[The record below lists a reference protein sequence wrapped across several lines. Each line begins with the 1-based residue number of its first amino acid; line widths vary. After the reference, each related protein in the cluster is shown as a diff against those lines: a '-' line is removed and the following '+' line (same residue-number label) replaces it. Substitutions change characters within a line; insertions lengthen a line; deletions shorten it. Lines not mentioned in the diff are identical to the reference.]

1 MLDES
6 QDFAPES
13 INIPEVVPVL
23 PIKGGV
29 VFPNLI
35 VPLVITDD
43 KSKKLIDEA
52 LKGERIILAVTQK
65 DEHKENPDFSEL
77 YNVGTASL
85 ILKMMRTSDGS
96 VRVMI
101 QGIKRVRIK
110 EEVQKEPY
118 LKARIEPINEIVKD
132 DFEVQA
138 LMRNLLKDFVEIV
151 KRVNYLPAELAK
163 VVTGIKDPSKL
174 SDFIASYIN
183 FKIEEKQKVLEES
196 DVEKRLKYIL
206 DLLVKELEVLK
217 VSEQIEEKVRSELDK
232 GQREYILRQQ
242 LKAIQKELGI
252 TDENQREINELKE
265 KLEKKKLPEEV
276 KKAALKEIDKL
287 SKMMPGSP
295 EYAVSR
301 NYIDWILEL
310 PWLDET
316 EDNLDLKR
324 AKRILNQDHYDLDIV
339 KERIIEFLAVRK
351 LRKDT
356 KGPILCFVGPPGV
369 GKTSLGMSIARA
381 MGRKF
386 VRMSLG
392 GIRDE
397 AEIRGHRRTYVGAL
411 PGRIIQGIKNA
422 GSRNPVFMLDEID
435 KVGAD
440 FRGDPTSALLEVL
453 DPEQNFSFVDHY
465 LDLPFDLSRVFFI
478 ATANTIQTIPPALL
492 DRMEVISLPGYVDME
507 KFYIARKYLIPKQ
520 KKETGLENYKI
531 TFSKKAILSIIREY
545 TREAGVRN
553 LERNIQNVFRK
564 IAKEIVEK
572 DIKPEKVNIRIT
584 HTRVHKYLGPPKF
597 YEETKERVSEF
608 GIVTGLAWTP
618 TGGDILFIEA
628 LKMKG
633 EGKLIVT
640 GQLGDVMKES
650 IQAAFSLVRS
660 KREELGIEE
669 GFHKKY
675 DVHIHVPEGAIPKD
689 GPSAGITIFTALV
702 SLFTEKSVSPD
713 LAMTGEITL
722 RGKILPVGGIKEKVI
737 AAHRAGIKKVLLPKW
752 NEKNLIDIPKYVTD
766 EIEFHFVSN
775 VDEVIKI
782 VFGEHTSR

>member
-1 MLDES
+1 MSDES
-6 QDFAPES
+6 KDFAPES

-35 VPLVITDD
+35 VPLIITDE
-43 KSKKLIDEA
+43 KSKRLIDDA
-52 LKGERIILAVTQK
+52 LKGDRIVLAVTQRS
-65 DEHKENPDFSEL
+65 EQKEASDFSEL
-77 YNVGTASL
+77 YNIGTAAL
-85 ILKMMRTSDGS
+85 ILKMMRAPDGS
-96 VRVMI
+96 LRVMI
-101 QGIKRVRIK
+101 QGIKRMRIK
-110 EEVQKEPY
+110 EPLEKEPY
-118 LKARIEPINEIVKD
+118 LKARIEPVEEVVKND
-132 DFEVQA
+132 LDAQA
-138 LMRNLLKDFVEIV
+138 LMRNVLNNFTEIV
-151 KRVNYLPAELAK
+151 KKVNYLPMELAQ
-163 VVTGIKDPSKL
+163 VATGIKDPSKL
-174 SDFIASYIN
+174 ADFVGSYMN
-183 FKIEEKQKVLEES
+183 FKIEDKQKILEEG
-196 DVEKRLKYIL
+196 DVEKRLRYIL

-217 VSEQIEEKVRSELDK
+217 VSEQIQEKVKSELDK
-232 GQREYILRQQ
+232 GQREYILREQ

-252 TDENQREINELKE
+252 TDEKQQEINELKA

-276 KKAALKEIDKL
+276 KKTALKEIDKL
-287 SKMMPGSP
+287 SRMMPGSP

-301 NYIDWILEL
+301 NYIDWILDL

-316 EDNLDLKR
+316 KDNLDLKR
-324 AKRILNQDHYDLDIV
+324 ARKILNQDHYDLDVV

-351 LRKDT
+351 LRQDT

-435 KVGAD
+435 KVGVD

-478 ATANTIQTIPPALL
+478 ATANTTQTIPPALL
-492 DRMEVISLPGYVDME
+492 DRMEVITLPGYVDME
-507 KFYIARKYLIPKQ
+507 KFYIAKKYLIPKQ
-520 KKETGLENYKI
+520 KKETGLTDYKI
-531 TFSKKAILSIIREY
+531 SFSKKAILSIIREY

-553 LERNIQNVFRK
+553 LERNIGNVFRK
-564 IAKEIVEK
+564 IAREVVEK
-572 DIKPEKVNIRIT
+572 GLKPDKVNIRIT
-584 HTRVHKYLGPPKF
+584 PSKIHKYLGPAKF
-597 YEETKERVSEF
+597 YEEARERVSEP

-633 EGKLIVT
+633 DGKLIVT

-650 IQAAFSLVRS
+650 IQAAFSLVRAKS
-660 KREELGIEE
+660 EKLGIEE

-689 GPSAGITIFTALV
+689 GPSAGVTIFTALV
-702 SLFTEKSVSPD
+702 SLFTEKSVSPE

-722 RGKILPVGGIKEKVI
+722 RGKVLPVGGIKEKVI
-737 AAHRAGIKKVLLPKW
+737 AAHRAGIKQVILPKW
-752 NEKNLIDIPKYVTD
+752 NEKNLTDIPKYVKD
-766 EIEFHFVSN
+766 NIKFHFVDN
-775 VDEVIKI
+775 VDQVLKV
-782 VFGEHTSR
+782 VFGK